1 MTANRRII
9 CEASTGVTT
18 VFCWYQRRRSSSPE
32 ELRQHLILW
41 YGFLSKRNAVL
52 TERWEG
58 GASVFFQII
67 IKLLHKHYSYFQM
80 LWFLSAQQSASV
92 SFSVLFSF
100 YSHQHFHQTVG
111 YLYRN
116 SGAFLA
122 KEPLSSLRNW
132 MRWTQLQ
139 INDHAASPGGRCSS
153 TNRPKSW
160 KYWWIIV
167 LRRFFWVMD
176 WLMSLSLLFFSHW
189 E

>member
-1 MTANRRII
+1 
-9 CEASTGVTT
+9 
-18 VFCWYQRRRSSSPE
+18 
-32 ELRQHLILW
+32 
-41 YGFLSKRNAVL
+41 
-52 TERWEG
+52 
-58 GASVFFQII
+58 
-67 IKLLHKHYSYFQM
+67 M

-111 YLYRN
+111 YLYSI

-132 MRWTQLQ
+132 RTWTQLQ

-153 TNRPKSW
+153 TNRPKSR

-167 LRRFFWVMD
+167 LRQFFWVMD

-189 E
+189 EQVGVQYLAQGHFSMKTAGAGGWTTDHLSHNHPNTTSFLLELAITNMQRPHAVLLWISSTRCWAGFRFTQFKCFSHI